1 MDAVVDPPWSVDI
14 RVQNPQQLLWLIA
27 HLCWRLRIGDC
38 GFQIEEGTQPLRTTR
53 CTRDASCFIMQHSSG
68 GVVDFTNYVVSIL
81 ISLVVGLVGFV
92 VAYKLFDW
100 LTPGLNFSDQ
110 LNADNRSVAIF
121 LAGLFIGLGLLLG
134 NAIK

>member
-1 MDAVVDPPWSVDI
+1 MHEETFGAAVDI
-14 RVQNPQQLLWLIA
+14 
-27 HLCWRLRIGDC
+27 
-38 GFQIEEGTQPLRTTR
+38 
-53 CTRDASCFIMQHSSG
+53 
-68 GVVDFTNYVVSIL
+68 TNYLMSIV

-92 VAYKLFDW
+92 CAYKLFDW

-134 NAIK
+134 SAIK